1 MKHDGYRLQVHV
13 RDGRVRLYTMNGA
26 DWSKRYPR
34 IVEEAA
40 RIKGHAI
47 IDAEVVCLDS
57 KGVAQFDLLHNRSND
72 GAALALGFDLLA
84 LNGNDLRKHPL
95 VERKTALSKLLI
107 RSKGGIQYVE
117 HADGHGER
125 MFAAVCRLGLE
136 GIVSKRSSAA
146 YRSGPTRTWIKVKNP
161 PRLLQPAHRMVRY
174 DLAPVACHLWSCV
187 MRNQTPSAPGEPDF
201 YFTVYVVLNDFGYLG
216 RAYVETD
223 ETEADEAAIVE
234 NILKGEYSHPLR
246 VVAFNTAEGWAR
258 DVTED
263 IARAALSKAQSEHRS
278 IARFTQEFLERTLG
292 VDVPVSD

>member
-1 MKHDGYRLQVHV
+1 MVFMLWRPSRGRPSNAPAGFILPCRPTVADRPPTGPGWVHELKHDGYRLQIHV

-72 GAALALGFDLLA
+72 DAALALGFDLLA
-84 LNGNDLRKHPL
+84 LNGNDLRKRPL

-161 PRLLQPAHRMVRY
+161 DAPAATRV
-174 DLAPVACHLWSCV
+174 PV
-187 MRNQTPSAPGEPDF
+187 
-201 YFTVYVVLNDFGYLG
+201 DFG
-216 RAYVETD
+216 T
-223 ETEADEAAIVE
+223 
-234 NILKGEYSHPLR
+234 
-246 VVAFNTAEGWAR
+246 
-258 DVTED
+258 
-263 IARAALSKAQSEHRS
+263 
-278 IARFTQEFLERTLG
+278 
-292 VDVPVSD
+292 